1 MNKTPRPI
9 ADQIPEVDLQE
20 IYKTIVDV
28 DYPPPPPPPVT
39 ERPKL
44 VNQIPS
50 HIQAASSNPQLVIVA
65 DAIKRAEQLFTSKNS
80 EYGDNGDILANF
92 RRLAQQQ
99 DLPMSTVW
107 MMLAGKHIDSI
118 QQYVKDVRANKGRNR
133 TEPMSARID
142 DLIVYSILLLAIVN
156 EEQH

>member
-9 ADQIPEVDLQE
+9 ADQIPVDLE
-20 IYKTIVDV
+20 DMYKTIADV
-28 DYPPPPPPPVT
+28 EFVPPPPPVS

-44 VNQIPS
+44 VNTIS
-50 HIQAASSNPQLVIVA
+50 AANPQLVIVA
-65 DAIKRAEQLFTSKNS
+65 DAIKRAEQLFTTKNS
-80 EYGDNGDILANF
+80 EYGDSGDILANF

-118 QQYVKDVRANKGRNR
+118 QQYVKDVRNNKGRNR
-133 TEPMSARID
+133 TEPVSARID
-142 DLIVYSILLLAIVN
+142 DLVVYSLLLLAIVT
-156 EEQH
+156 EEQN

>member
-9 ADQIPEVDLQE
+9 SDQIPVDLE
-20 IYKTIVDV
+20 DMYKTIADV
-28 DYPPPPPPPVT
+28 EFAPPPPPPPVT
-39 ERPKL
+39 ERPVI
-44 VNQIPS
+44 VNATAPS
-50 HIQAASSNPQLVIVA
+50 SSNPQLVIVA

-156 EEQH
+156 EEQVQY

>member
-9 ADQIPEVDLQE
+9 ADQIPVDLEDMYQ
-20 IYKTIVDV
+20 TIADV
-28 DYPPPPPPPVT
+28 ELPPPPPPPVT
-39 ERPKL
+39 ERPVI
-44 VNQIPS
+44 VNTMS
-50 HIQAASSNPQLVIVA
+50 VSNPQLLIVA

-107 MMLAGKHIDSI
+107 MMLAGKHMDSI
-118 QQYVKDVRANKGRNR
+118 QQYVKDVRASKGRNR

-156 EEQH
+156 EEQVQ

>member
-9 ADQIPEVDLQE
+9 SDQIPVDLE
-20 IYKTIVDV
+20 DMDKTIADV
-28 DYPPPPPPPVT
+28 EFAPPPPPPPVT

-44 VNQIPS
+44 VSTPS
-50 HIQAASSNPQLVIVA
+50 SSNPQLVIVA

-156 EEQH
+156 EEQN

>member
-9 ADQIPEVDLQE
+9 ADQIPVDLE
-20 IYKTIVDV
+20 DMYKTIADV
-28 DYPPPPPPPVT
+28 EFAPPPPPQSVS

-44 VNQIPS
+44 VNTTPVN
-50 HIQAASSNPQLVIVA
+50 NPQVVIVA
-65 DAIKRAEQLFTSKNS
+65 DAIKRAEQLFTTKNS
-80 EYGDNGDILANF
+80 EYGDSGDILANF

-118 QQYVKDVRANKGRNR
+118 QQYVKDVRNNKGRNR
-133 TEPMSARID
+133 TEPVSARID
-142 DLIVYSILLLAIVN
+142 DLVVYSLLLLAIVT
-156 EEQH
+156 EEQN

>member
-9 ADQIPEVDLQE
+9 ADQIPVDLE
-20 IYKTIVDV
+20 DMYKTIADV
-28 DYPPPPPPPVT
+28 EFAPPPPPPQSVS

-44 VNQIPS
+44 VNTTPVN
-50 HIQAASSNPQLVIVA
+50 NPQVVIVA
-65 DAIKRAEQLFTSKNS
+65 DAIKRAEQLFTTKNS
-80 EYGDNGDILANF
+80 EYGDSGDILANF

>member
-9 ADQIPEVDLQE
+9 SDQIPVDLE
-20 IYKTIVDV
+20 DMYKTIADV
-28 DYPPPPPPPVT
+28 EFAPPPPPPSVS

-44 VNQIPS
+44 VNTTAPS
-50 HIQAASSNPQLVIVA
+50 SSNPQLLIVA

-118 QQYVKDVRANKGRNR
+118 QQYVKDVRASKGRNR

-156 EEQH
+156 EEQN

>member
-9 ADQIPEVDLQE
+9 SDQIPVDLEDMYQ
-20 IYKTIVDV
+20 TIADV
-28 DYPPPPPPPVT
+28 ELPPPPPPPVT

-44 VNQIPS
+44 VNTTAPS
-50 HIQAASSNPQLVIVA
+50 SSNPQLVIVA

-107 MMLAGKHIDSI
+107 MMLAGKHMDSI

-156 EEQH
+156 EEQVQY

>member
-9 ADQIPEVDLQE
+9 ADQIPVDLE
-20 IYKTIVDV
+20 DMYKTIADV
-28 DYPPPPPPPVT
+28 EFAPPPPPPPVT

-44 VNQIPS
+44 VNTTVTAQS
-50 HIQAASSNPQLVIVA
+50 SSNPQLVIVA

-118 QQYVKDVRANKGRNR
+118 QQYVKDVRNGKGRNR

-156 EEQH
+156 EEQN

>member
-9 ADQIPEVDLQE
+9 SDQIPVDLE
-20 IYKTIVDV
+20 DMYKTIADV
-28 DYPPPPPPPVT
+28 EFAPPPPPVT
-39 ERPKL
+39 ERPVI
-44 VNQIPS
+44 VNATAQS
-50 HIQAASSNPQLVIVA
+50 TSNPQLVIVA

>member
-9 ADQIPEVDLQE
+9 ADQIPVDLEDMYQ
-20 IYKTIVDV
+20 TIADV
-28 DYPPPPPPPVT
+28 ELPPPPPPPVT

-44 VNQIPS
+44 VNTTAQS
-50 HIQAASSNPQLVIVA
+50 SSNPQLVIVA

-107 MMLAGKHIDSI
+107 MMLAGKHMDSI
-118 QQYVKDVRANKGRNR
+118 QQYVKDVRASKGRNR

-156 EEQH
+156 EEQVQ

>member
-9 ADQIPEVDLQE
+9 ADQIPVDLEDMYQ
-20 IYKTIVDV
+20 TIADV
-28 DYPPPPPPPVT
+28 ELPPPPPPPVT

-44 VNQIPS
+44 VNTTAQS
-50 HIQAASSNPQLVIVA
+50 SSNPQLVIVA

-107 MMLAGKHIDSI
+107 MMLAGKHMDSI
-118 QQYVKDVRANKGRNR
+118 QQYVKDVRASKCRNR

-156 EEQH
+156 EEQVQY

>member
-9 ADQIPEVDLQE
+9 SDQIPVDLE
-20 IYKTIVDV
+20 DMYKTIADV
-28 DYPPPPPPPVT
+28 EFAPPPPPPPVT
-39 ERPKL
+39 ERPVI
-44 VNQIPS
+44 VNTTAPS
-50 HIQAASSNPQLVIVA
+50 SSNPQLVIVA

-118 QQYVKDVRANKGRNR
+118 QQYVKDVRGNKGRNR

-156 EEQH
+156 EEQVQH

>member
-44 VNQIPS
+44 VNTTAPS
-50 HIQAASSNPQLVIVA
+50 SSNPQLVVVA

-156 EEQH
+156 EEQN

>member
-9 ADQIPEVDLQE
+9 ADQIPVDLE
-20 IYKTIVDV
+20 DMYKTIADV
-28 DYPPPPPPPVT
+28 EFAPPPPPPPVT

-44 VNQIPS
+44 VNTTPVN
-50 HIQAASSNPQLVIVA
+50 NPQVVIVA
-65 DAIKRAEQLFTSKNS
+65 DAIKRAEQLFTTKNS
-80 EYGDNGDILANF
+80 EYGDSGDILANF

-118 QQYVKDVRANKGRNR
+118 QQYVKDVRNNKGRNR
-133 TEPMSARID
+133 TEPVSARID
-142 DLIVYSILLLAIVN
+142 DLVVYSLLLLAIVT
-156 EEQH
+156 EEQN

>member
-9 ADQIPEVDLQE
+9 SDQIPVDLE
-20 IYKTIVDV
+20 DMYKTIADV
-28 DYPPPPPPPVT
+28 EFAPPPPPVT

-44 VNQIPS
+44 VNTTVTS
-50 HIQAASSNPQLVIVA
+50 HSSSNPQLVIVA

-118 QQYVKDVRANKGRNR
+118 QQYVKDVRASKGRNR

-156 EEQH
+156 EEQVQ

>member
-9 ADQIPEVDLQE
+9 SDQIPVDLE
-20 IYKTIVDV
+20 DMYKTIADV
-28 DYPPPPPPPVT
+28 EFAPPPPPPPVT

-44 VNQIPS
+44 VSTPS
-50 HIQAASSNPQLVIVA
+50 SSNPQLVIVA

-156 EEQH
+156 EEQN

>member
-9 ADQIPEVDLQE
+9 ADQIPVDLE
-20 IYKTIVDV
+20 DMYKTIADV
-28 DYPPPPPPPVT
+28 EFAPPPPPPPVT

-44 VNQIPS
+44 VNTSTAQS
-50 HIQAASSNPQLVIVA
+50 SSNPQLVIVA

-118 QQYVKDVRANKGRNR
+118 QQYVKDVRNGKGRNR
-133 TEPMSARID
+133 TEPMSGRID

-156 EEQH
+156 EEQN

>member
-9 ADQIPEVDLQE
+9 ADQIPVDLE
-20 IYKTIVDV
+20 DMYKTIADV
-28 DYPPPPPPPVT
+28 EFAPPPPPPAS

-44 VNQIPS
+44 VNTTPVN
-50 HIQAASSNPQLVIVA
+50 NPQVVIVA
-65 DAIKRAEQLFTSKNS
+65 DAIKRAEQLFTTKNS
-80 EYGDNGDILANF
+80 EYGDSGDILANF

-118 QQYVKDVRANKGRNR
+118 QQYVKDVRNNKGRNR
-133 TEPMSARID
+133 TEPVSARID
-142 DLIVYSILLLAIVN
+142 DLVVYSLLLLAIVT
-156 EEQH
+156 EEQN

>member
-9 ADQIPEVDLQE
+9 SDQIPVDLE
-20 IYKTIVDV
+20 DMYKTIADV
-28 DYPPPPPPPVT
+28 EFAPPPPPSVS

-44 VNQIPS
+44 VNTTAPS
-50 HIQAASSNPQLVIVA
+50 SSNPQLVVVA

>member
-9 ADQIPEVDLQE
+9 ADQIPVDLE
-20 IYKTIVDV
+20 DMYKTIADV
-28 DYPPPPPPPVT
+28 EFAPPPPPPQSVS

-44 VNQIPS
+44 VNTTPVN
-50 HIQAASSNPQLVIVA
+50 NPQVVIVA
-65 DAIKRAEQLFTSKNS
+65 DAIKRAEQLFTTKNS
-80 EYGDNGDILANF
+80 EYGDSGDILANF

-118 QQYVKDVRANKGRNR
+118 QQYVKDVRNNKGRNR
-133 TEPMSARID
+133 TEPVSARID
-142 DLIVYSILLLAIVN
+142 DLVVYSLLLLAIVT
-156 EEQH
+156 EEQN

>member
-9 ADQIPEVDLQE
+9 SDQIPEVDLQE

-39 ERPKL
+39 ERPVI
-44 VNQIPS
+44 VNATA
-50 HIQAASSNPQLVIVA
+50 QATSNPQLVIVA

-80 EYGDNGDILANF
+80 EYGDSGDILANF

-156 EEQH
+156 EEQN

>member
-1 MNKTPRPI
+1 MNTT
-9 ADQIPEVDLQE
+9 A
-20 IYKTIVDV
+20 
-28 DYPPPPPPPVT
+28 
-39 ERPKL
+39 
-44 VNQIPS
+44 PS
-50 HIQAASSNPQLVIVA
+50 SSNPQLVIVA

-118 QQYVKDVRANKGRNR
+118 QQYVKDVRASKGRNR

-156 EEQH
+156 EEQVQL

>member
-9 ADQIPEVDLQE
+9 ADQIPVDLE
-20 IYKTIVDV
+20 DMYKTIADV
-28 DYPPPPPPPVT
+28 EFAPPPPPVT

-80 EYGDNGDILANF
+80 EYGDSGDILANF

-118 QQYVKDVRANKGRNR
+118 QQYVKDVRNGKGRNR
-133 TEPMSARID
+133 TEPMSGRID

-156 EEQH
+156 EEQN

>member
-44 VNQIPS
+44 VNT
-50 HIQAASSNPQLVIVA
+50 AAHSSSNPQLVIVA

-80 EYGDNGDILANF
+80 EYGDSGDILANF

-118 QQYVKDVRANKGRNR
+118 QQYVKDVRNGKGRNR
-133 TEPMSARID
+133 TEPMSGRID

-156 EEQH
+156 EEQN

>member
-9 ADQIPEVDLQE
+9 SDQIPVDLE
-20 IYKTIVDV
+20 DMYKTIADV
-28 DYPPPPPPPVT
+28 EFAPPPPPVT
-39 ERPKL
+39 ERPVI
-44 VNQIPS
+44 VNATAQS
-50 HIQAASSNPQLVIVA
+50 TSNPQLVIVA

-156 EEQH
+156 EEQN

>member
-9 ADQIPEVDLQE
+9 ADQIPVDLEDMYQ
-20 IYKTIVDV
+20 TIADV
-28 DYPPPPPPPVT
+28 ELPPPPPPPVT

-44 VNQIPS
+44 VNTTAQS
-50 HIQAASSNPQLVIVA
+50 SSNPQLVIVA

-107 MMLAGKHIDSI
+107 MMLAGKHMDSI
-118 QQYVKDVRANKGRNR
+118 QQYVKDVRASKGRNR

-156 EEQH
+156 EEQDQ

>member
-9 ADQIPEVDLQE
+9 SDQIPVDLE
-20 IYKTIVDV
+20 DMYKTIADV
-28 DYPPPPPPPVT
+28 EFAPPPPPPSVS

-44 VNQIPS
+44 VNTTAPS
-50 HIQAASSNPQLVIVA
+50 SSNPQLVIVA

-118 QQYVKDVRANKGRNR
+118 QQYVKDVRASKGRNR

-156 EEQH
+156 EEQVQL

>member
-9 ADQIPEVDLQE
+9 AEQIPVDLE
-20 IYKTIVDV
+20 DMYKTIADV
-28 DYPPPPPPPVT
+28 EFAPPPPPPAS

-44 VNQIPS
+44 VNTTPVN
-50 HIQAASSNPQLVIVA
+50 NPQVVIVA
-65 DAIKRAEQLFTSKNS
+65 DAIKRAEQLFTTKNS
-80 EYGDNGDILANF
+80 EYGDTGDILANF

-118 QQYVKDVRANKGRNR
+118 QQYVKDVRNNKGRNR
-133 TEPMSARID
+133 TEPVSARID
-142 DLIVYSILLLAIVN
+142 DLVVYSLLLLAIVT
-156 EEQH
+156 EEQN